1 MANKA
6 VFYMGLLL
14 ALLSVGGI
22 FYFGQVVSPP
32 PVVVMAARTD
42 LAAGSNLSD
51 LPDSDFVQL
60 PLRGDSVLL
69 SSLVTEVD
77 FTRLRDN
84 GAVLIETVHA
94 HEPLRKSALVSSA
107 NDAASR
113 LPALALS
120 DPNLMIV
127 RLVVTD
133 NAPEVHEGDLVDLS
147 LAVSD
152 LQNRNQVEGVLTVPP
167 VNTSSQFLPPGIN
180 GMASGP
186 APTPTA
192 SPTPTLTPT
201 PALMAPMAKIIVHA
215 AVVTHLVREQPV
227 VTSSSPNPAPITDGK
242 ITAIDVV
249 IPRQAFEVVSMA
261 NAAGKLEIG
270 LLSPLADRKSG
281 PTMGSSLTDFINQF
295 YADRAKITPQA
306 LSVPATGSTPASATA
321 TLPPTLT
328 PTPTSKP

>member
-1 MANKA
+1 MANRA

-42 LAAGSNLSD
+42 LASGSNLSD

-69 SSLVTEVD
+69 SSLVTEAD

-84 GAVLIETVHA
+84 GAVLVETVHA

-152 LQNRNQVEGVLTVPP
+152 LQTRTQVESVLSVPP
-167 VNTSSQFLPPGIN
+167 VNTSSQFLPPGLN
-180 GMASGP
+180 GTIAGP
-186 APTPTA
+186 IPTPTA

-201 PALMAPMAKIIVHA
+201 PALLAPMAKIIVHA

-227 VTSSSPNPAPITDGK
+227 VTNTGQNPPPIADGK
-242 ITAIDVV
+242 VTAIDVI
-249 IPRQAFEVVSMA
+249 IPRAAFEVVSMA

-306 LSVPATGSTPASATA
+306 LSVPETGGPASATA
-321 TLPPTLT
+321 TLKPTIT
-328 PTPTSKP
+328 PTPAKP